1 MWYKPGLWHVGG
13 YIFWKTVSKVKVCV
27 QKFYQGF
34 TLVKQKR
41 RKQNFPEGD
50 VEPWYRS
57 RNLIQHYCKIRSWN
71 GLWGLSGVS
80 INQSLGLGPPRSW
93 PRGRYCSIPL
103 TTQTVFSP
111 LIWNVTLKIYEVIC
125 FSISGAQTL
134 VFLFLWYWLNSSKM

>member
-1 MWYKPGLWHVGG
+1 MACGRVCFLQNSLQ
-13 YIFWKTVSKVKVCV
+13 SKGMCTEILSGIYTCKA
-27 QKFYQGF
+27 K
-34 TLVKQKR
+34 K

-50 VEPWYRS
+50 VELWYRS
-57 RNLIQHYCKIRSWN
+57 KNLIQLYCKIRSWN

>member
-1 MWYKPGLWHVGG
+1 MACGRVCFLQNSLQ
-13 YIFWKTVSKVKVCV
+13 SKGMCTEILSGIYTCKAKKKEAEFSRGRCRTMIQV
-27 QKFYQGF
+27 QKSHS
-34 TLVKQKR
+34 TLL
-41 RKQNFPEGD
+41 QNQELKWP
-50 VEPWYRS
+50 VRAVWC
-57 RNLIQHYCKIRSWN
+57 QH
-71 GLWGLSGVS
+71 
-80 INQSLGLGPPRSW
+80 QSVTGPPRSW